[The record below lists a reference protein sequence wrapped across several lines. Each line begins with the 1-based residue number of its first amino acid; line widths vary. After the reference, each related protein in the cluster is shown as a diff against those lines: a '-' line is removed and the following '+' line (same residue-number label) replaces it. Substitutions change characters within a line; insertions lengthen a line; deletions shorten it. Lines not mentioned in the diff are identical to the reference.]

1 MRQLA
6 KVVCDGVYQ
15 IAYDTLNTSPYRVYH
30 IWRELCGEY
39 GLKKRKK
46 QVQRYDDYSSALSY
60 VADIVRNSRMN
71 REG

>member
-15 IAYDTLNTSPYRVYH
+15 IAYV
-30 IWRELCGEY
+30 CGEY